1 MGEGHRRRQDREN
14 ALMDGGRRFEKYKN
28 KIRNGERFMR
38 VGTKVSAW
46 HAALCAAAI
55 VVIVDSGPAIAGYPD
70 HPVRIIAP
78 FAAGGPSDVIA
89 RILAPKLSEALK
101 QQFYVEDHVGA
112 GGNIGMTL
120 AARSAPD
127 GYTILVAS
135 SSFVVNPSLYAN
147 PPYDPYKD
155 FIPITE
161 AAASPNIVGVH
172 SSFPAKSMKELI
184 ALIQANPGKYS
195 IANSGLGTT
204 PMLGSELFKLTYK
217 LDAAS
222 VPYNGGEPAVQS
234 VVGNH
239 TPIGFFTVPPASPQI
254 AAGNIRGLAV
264 TSAKRSGALPNVPT
278 MTEAGVP
285 DQESETMQGIFV
297 PAGTPKEIVDF
308 LHDEVVKA
316 MQSAD
321 VKEKCAAIGFDVVAN
336 SQADFLAYIKKEIDK
351 WHKVIVDA
359 KIQQVQ

>member
-1 MGEGHRRRQDREN
+1 
-14 ALMDGGRRFEKYKN
+14 
-28 KIRNGERFMR
+28 MR
-38 VGTKVSAW
+38 VRAKFFGAKVL
-46 HAALCAAAI
+46 AAHGAIFAAILAAAI
-55 VVIVDSGPAIAGYPD
+55 ACVAGANPARAAYPD

-89 RILAPKLSEALK
+89 RIVAQKLSDAFK

-127 GYTILVAS
+127 GYTILVGS

-147 PPYDPYKD
+147 NPYDPYKD

-161 AAASPNIVGVH
+161 AAASPNIVSVH
-172 SSFPAKSMKELI
+172 SSVPAKSMKELI
-184 ALIQANPGKYS
+184 ALIAANPGKYS

-204 PMLGSELFKLTYK
+204 PMLASELFKLTYK

-239 TPIGFFTVPPASPQI
+239 TPIAFSTTPPAAPQI

-264 TSAKRSGALPNVPT
+264 TSAKRSGALPDVPT
-278 MTEAGVP
+278 MAEAGVP

-297 PAGTPKEIVDF
+297 PAGTPADIVELLHNEI
-308 LHDEVVKA
+308 VKA
-316 MQSAD
+316 MQSPD
-321 VKEKCAAIGFDVVAN
+321 VKEKCATLGFDVVAN
-336 SQADFLAYIKKEIDK
+336 SQPDFLAYIKKEIDK

-359 KIQQVQ
+359 KIPQVQ

>member
-1 MGEGHRRRQDREN
+1 MRRG
-14 ALMDGGRRFEKYKN
+14 AKSLGGKLL
-28 KIRNGERFMR
+28 
-38 VGTKVSAW
+38 
-46 HAALCAAAI
+46 AAFAAIFVMAIAFAGPESAAA
-55 VVIVDSGPAIAGYPD
+55 AGYPD
-70 HPVRIIAP
+70 HPVKIISP

-89 RILAPKLSEALK
+89 RIVAQKLSDALK
-101 QQFYVEDHVGA
+101 QQFYVEDHAGA
-112 GGNIGMTL
+112 GGNIGMTFV
-120 AARSAPD
+120 ARSPAD
-127 GYTILVAS
+127 GYTILVGS

-172 SSFPAKSMKELI
+172 SSFPGKTMKEMI
-184 ALIQANPGKYS
+184 ALLQANPGKYA

-204 PMLGSELFKLTYK
+204 PMLASELFKLTYK

-222 VPYNGGEPAVQS
+222 VPYNGGEPAVQA

-239 TPIGFFTVPPASPQI
+239 TPIGFFTVPPAAPQI

-264 TSAKRSGALPNVPT
+264 TSAKRSGALPDVPT
-278 MTEAGVP
+278 MAEAGIP

-297 PAGTPKEIVDF
+297 PAGTPKDVVELLHNEI
-308 LHDEVVKA
+308 VKA

-321 VKEKCAAIGFDVVAN
+321 VKAKCAAIGFDVVAS
-336 SQADFLAYIKKEIDK
+336 SQVEFAAYIKKEIDK
-351 WHKVIVDA
+351 WHRVIVDA

>member
-1 MGEGHRRRQDREN
+1 MGVRAKFLVSIAAICAVAIGI
-14 ALMDGGRRFEKYKN
+14 L
-28 KIRNGERFMR
+28 
-38 VGTKVSAW
+38 VGTGP
-46 HAALCAAAI
+46 AAA
-55 VVIVDSGPAIAGYPD
+55 AYPD
-70 HPVRIIAP
+70 HPVKIIAP

-89 RILAPKLSEALK
+89 RILAQKLSESLK

-112 GGNIGMTL
+112 GGNIGMSL
-120 AARSAPD
+120 AARSAAD
-127 GYTILVAS
+127 GYTILVGS

-161 AAASPNIVGVH
+161 AAASPNIVSVH
-172 SSFPAKSMKELI
+172 SSFPAKTMKELI

-204 PMLGSELFKLTYK
+204 PMLASELFKLTYK

-234 VVGNH
+234 VVANH
-239 TPIGFFTVPPASPQI
+239 TPIAFSTAPPAAPQI

-264 TSAKRSGALPNVPT
+264 TSAKRSGALPDVPT
-278 MTEAGVP
+278 MAEAGIP
-285 DQESETMQGIFV
+285 DQESETMQGVFV
-297 PAGTPKEIVDF
+297 PAGTPKDVVELLHTEI
-308 LHDEVVKA
+308 VKA
-316 MQSAD
+316 MQSPD
-321 VKEKCAAIGFDVVAN
+321 VKKKCADLGFDVVAN
-336 SQADFLAYIKKEIDK
+336 SQADFLAYIKKEVDK
-351 WHKVIVDA
+351 WHKVIADA